1 MTDYCEVRFVDALPY
16 FDTVL
21 QVRIIQAVGILGI
34 ELLKCE
40 NTRLP
45 KRLESHQFSVNRAGD
60 THNLCQVSPMVQN
73 KASQNVAG
81 GFDKGSP

>member
-1 MTDYCEVRFVDALPY
+1 MPFPY

-21 QVRIIQAVGILGI
+21 QVKIVQATGILGI

-45 KRLESHQFSVNRAGD
+45 K
-60 THNLCQVSPMVQN
+60 
-73 KASQNVAG
+73 
-81 GFDKGSP
+81 